1 MASFTLKVTPEV
13 LEQKA
18 DEFWSTI
25 NKIDRHFQQIGE
37 LSERTRGYWRGEAGD
52 VDRGG
57 YDAFKED
64 IADILHRL
72 DEHPSDLLRMAG
84 IYKQAER
91 ENRIISE
98 QLKTDTI
105 V

>member
-1 MASFTLKVTPEV
+1 MSSFTLKVTPEV

-18 DEFWSTI
+18 DGFWQI
-25 NKIDRHFQQIGE
+25 IERIERHFQQIDV
-37 LSERTRGYWRGEAGD
+37 LSEKTRAYWRGEAGD
-52 VDRGG
+52 VDREG
-57 YDAFKED
+57 YSSFKDD
-64 IADILHRL
+64 ITDILRRL
-72 DEHPSDLLRMAG
+72 DEHPSDLLKMAG

-98 QLKTDTI
+98 QLKIDTI